1 MEDASDE
8 TRICQLVHSISMR
21 MSVITLMPKFW
32 RLLKHEASGWKKRQE
47 HLYRDLCSSSSN
59 APPISSSP
67 ARPKKHTRSLEGMA
81 KLHTYCTEVHI
92 LVMTMTIH
100 LWADLENVK
109 THVHNICSMHTRKPK
124 LKTVPCSQEP
134 REKLGTNINK
144 ANNMRKSWNKGPL
157 WSLFPK
163 LQIIGTAT
171 SINRDF
177 TVDAETSEGLDSS
190 STQITNINK
199 LRDIISSLQWS
210 SCKSCQLL
218 EEYIRLS
225 QIDY

>member
-1 MEDASDE
+1 MKHAYANLFIPFQWGCQWSHLCQNSDVCLNMKPPVGRSVRN
-8 TRICQLVHSISMR
+8 TSIVICVLPQVM
-21 MSVITLMPKFW
+21 
-32 RLLKHEASGWKKRQE
+32 
-47 HLYRDLCSSSSN
+47 HLPYHLR
-59 APPISSSP
+59 PP
-67 ARPKKHTRSLEGMA
+67 ARRNIHARLKEWQNCTHTARKSIYWWWPWQYIYELIWKMWRPMSTIYAQCTRGNQNWKQCLAARSLEKNWG
-81 KLHTYCTEVHI
+81 
-92 LVMTMTIH
+92 
-100 LWADLENVK
+100 
-109 THVHNICSMHTRKPK
+109 
-124 LKTVPCSQEP
+124 Q
-134 REKLGTNINK
+134 K

-199 LRDIISSLQWS
+199 LRDIISSLQWN